1 MIDSSNK
8 NLKDLSN
15 NLLDHEQKE
24 IDLVEFLAI
33 ISNGKWIIGWVTLT
47 ILLLGV
53 AKAFLEQPTYKAD
66 VIMQVEEKTKTL
78 IGMKQLEDVFQSNL
92 PVLAE
97 VELIKSRKVLGQ
109 AIKNLKLDIEV
120 KPDYFPIIGELF
132 SERFQ
137 DSSIEQKTM
146 SNINKELASYISGS
160 EVIQID
166 ILSVPK
172 DLQDQELVLEVGE
185 AGYFKIIYENQTIL
199 EGVAGKSLSRV
210 IQEGQEPLTIQISR
224 LETNPGKR
232 FIVRK
237 VSEIKAI
244 NSLKE
249 NLMVSE
255 KNKLTG
261 ILELTF
267 ESKNPELAVRIINE
281 IANIYVQQN
290 IAHKYAA
297 AEQTLNFVE
306 QQLPFLQKQKD
317 SAVNALN
324 EYKNRKGSIDFNTET
339 SNILKDL
346 VNLKTQV
353 TLLQQKRDEL
363 RQTFTESHP
372 NVIAVNK
379 QIARLKEQIQSSDN
393 KIKVL
398 PETQQIILA
407 LSGDVEISTNLYN
420 TLFDKAQA
428 LKVSKAGTVG
438 DARVIDYALLP
449 DFPIKPKKALII
461 AIALLIGLFSG
472 IATVFIRKMLQ
483 RGMEDPDL
491 IEKQL
496 GVPVYATIAHSKN
509 QEILNK
515 RIEKAGKSLSLNAE
529 PVLLARTNSE
539 DIAIESLRS
548 LRTSL
553 HFSLLDAK
561 NNIIL
566 ISGPGPNIGKSF
578 VAANLAA
585 VVADSGKKVLLI
597 DADLRKGAINKIMNI
612 GREKGL
618 SELILNTI
626 SIDQATR
633 HIPLAN
639 VDFIPTGAYPPN
651 PSELLLHERFGVFL
665 ETVSKQYD
673 LVIIDSPPIL
683 AATDAA
689 IISRFTSATFMV
701 IKAGLHTRAELEQSI
716 KGFSQSG
723 VNIKGIVLND
733 IFETSSRYGYG
744 YNRYAYQY
752 SYKKNGT
759 AVD

>member
-428 LKVSKAGTVG
+428 LKVSKAGT
-438 DARVIDYALLP
+438 
-449 DFPIKPKKALII
+449 
-461 AIALLIGLFSG
+461 
-472 IATVFIRKMLQ
+472 
-483 RGMEDPDL
+483 
-491 IEKQL
+491 
-496 GVPVYATIAHSKN
+496 
-509 QEILNK
+509 
-515 RIEKAGKSLSLNAE
+515 
-529 PVLLARTNSE
+529 
-539 DIAIESLRS
+539 
-548 LRTSL
+548 
-553 HFSLLDAK
+553 
-561 NNIIL
+561 
-566 ISGPGPNIGKSF
+566 
-578 VAANLAA
+578 
-585 VVADSGKKVLLI
+585 
-597 DADLRKGAINKIMNI
+597 
-612 GREKGL
+612 
-618 SELILNTI
+618 
-626 SIDQATR
+626 
-633 HIPLAN
+633 
-639 VDFIPTGAYPPN
+639 
-651 PSELLLHERFGVFL
+651 
-665 ETVSKQYD
+665 
-673 LVIIDSPPIL
+673 
-683 AATDAA
+683 
-689 IISRFTSATFMV
+689 ISRRC
-701 IKAGLHTRAELEQSI
+701 K
-716 KGFSQSG
+716 
-723 VNIKGIVLND
+723 
-733 IFETSSRYGYG
+733 
-744 YNRYAYQY
+744 
-752 SYKKNGT
+752 SYRLCFI
-759 AVD
+759 A